1 MENSKEPWK
10 LRSDDTRIEDKLP
23 TFIIFTEDAMSEKL
37 YFESFQTEKLK
48 INVVED
54 QKSKMESIFRAIKHC
69 EKNKVFDKGI
79 HIWCVFDR
87 DFNGIPNEL
96 DKDEISFDE
105 SPHTAK
111 RNNIKVAWSND
122 CFELWILLHYED
134 VDEKEPLLRNEN
146 YERLTEI
153 LKVDKKIS
161 SDLHVNIE
169 QGTFNYVNNFKRK
182 KNFINYILPTLKDPT
197 RRTTAIKRAEE
208 LEKYHATRNVVPHK
222 MCPCTMVHHLVKEL
236 LQYQ

>member
-1 MENSKEPWK
+1 MENSKESCE
-10 LRSDDTRIEDKLP
+10 LRSDDTRIEDKQP

-54 QKSKMESIFRAIKHC
+54 QKSKMGSIFRAIRHRE
-69 EKNKVFDKGI
+69 EKKEFDEGI

-87 DFNGIPNEL
+87 DFNGNPDEL
-96 DKDEISFDE
+96 NLEEISFDE

-122 CFELWILLHYED
+122 CFELWVLLHYED

-153 LKVDKKIS
+153 LKEDKKIS

-169 QGTFNYVNNFKRK
+169 QGTFNYVNNFKK
-182 KNFINYILPTLKDPT
+182 KKRFINYILPTLKDPT
-197 RRTTAIKRAEE
+197 RRTAAIERAEK
-208 LEKYHATRNVVPHK
+208 LEKYHATRNVALHE